1 MIICFQELKET
12 CEKVCNLEYLKSK
25 KRINTLESKENF
37 NSLPSSSNSSELVKN
52 LKMPEK
58 INRKKKKMQ
67 YTIFNKKKALNKEID
82 NEIDL
87 SIMQDITNQENLQLS
102 KENLEL
108 PKENLQLSKE
118 NIELPIQDQ
127 LQLPKTLSFHKLHSK
142 LL

>member
-1 MIICFQELKET
+1 MVLVPPMIESSPTGNYEIDTTLAVNVRYSSFFILKEWLNKYEISNAT
-12 CEKVCNLEYLKSK
+12 NYSIHRSKKSKDPILKSTIMYERLYYQCYEGK
-25 KRINTLESKENF
+25 VRPSK
-37 NSLPSSSNSSELVKN
+37 
-52 LKMPEK
+52 
-58 INRKKKKMQ
+58 
-67 YTIFNKKKALNKEID
+67 
-82 NEIDL
+82 
-87 SIMQDITNQENLQLS
+87 S

>member
-1 MIICFQELKET
+1 
-12 CEKVCNLEYLKSK
+12 
-25 KRINTLESKENF
+25 
-37 NSLPSSSNSSELVKN
+37 
-52 LKMPEK
+52 
-58 INRKKKKMQ
+58 MQ

-108 PKENLQLSKE
+108 PKENLELPKENLQLSKE

-127 LQLPKTLSFHKLHSK
+127 LQLPKTLSFHKLHSE